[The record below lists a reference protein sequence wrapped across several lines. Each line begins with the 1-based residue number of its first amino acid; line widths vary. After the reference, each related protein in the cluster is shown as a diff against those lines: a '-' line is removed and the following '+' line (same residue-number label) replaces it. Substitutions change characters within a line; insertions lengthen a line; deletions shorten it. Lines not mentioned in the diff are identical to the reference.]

1 MQQKEMKKIILDTN
15 FLLIPATL
23 KVDIFSEIEK
33 ICDFKYELYVVDSTI
48 EELKHIMESQRG
60 KHRDAARIGLQL
72 IEAKALKTLP
82 SSQSSTDEA
91 ILALADL
98 DCLVATQ
105 DKALKKALKQKKVN
119 VIFLRQ
125 KKYLAI
131 G

>member
-1 MQQKEMKKIILDTN
+1 MKKIILDTN